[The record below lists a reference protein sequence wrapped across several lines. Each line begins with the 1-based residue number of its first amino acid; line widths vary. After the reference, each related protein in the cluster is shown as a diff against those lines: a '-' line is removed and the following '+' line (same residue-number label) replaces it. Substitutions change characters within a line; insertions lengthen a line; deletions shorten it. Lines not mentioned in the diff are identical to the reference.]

1 MLIEARLRHER
12 GWSNVCIL
20 DMSSRG
26 MLVRANPAPARGSY
40 VEIGRGHQR
49 IVARVVWADHDRFGA
64 RTQDALVLDAVA
76 KGQPAA
82 DPDPAMLGNDRR
94 SLRRE
99 DAAGE
104 HHERSRRFGQR
115 LEFVT
120 IIAFGGFAAFLV
132 FDTMHA
138 VISKPLHQIE
148 SGLRGGR

>member
-1 MLIEARLRHER
+1 MPTFLDPADGLPPIRCRDAEHALRLGRLYVGLR
-12 GWSNVCIL
+12 
-20 DMSSRG
+20 SS
-26 MLVRANPAPARGSY
+26 
-40 VEIGRGHQR
+40 
-49 IVARVVWADHDRFGA
+49 
-64 RTQDALVLDAVA
+64 
-76 KGQPAA
+76 